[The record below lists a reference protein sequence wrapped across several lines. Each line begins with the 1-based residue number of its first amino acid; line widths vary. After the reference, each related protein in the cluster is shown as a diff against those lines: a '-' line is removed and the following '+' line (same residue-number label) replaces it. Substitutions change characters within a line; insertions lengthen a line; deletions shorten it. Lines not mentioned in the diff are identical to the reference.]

1 MPKIEKKAMD
11 LFGRSSKGTNFVEAF
26 ESLEAV
32 TANFRNEFVATPLS
46 TEEEMNIQN
55 LLYENYVSNKS
66 GSDEVDADYKTLVL
80 LTRQIKSIDRQGIL
94 LHGERIHKARGLLK
108 KYRDGTF
115 TKWLIKAY
123 GNRQTPYR
131 MLHFYELFQELEG
144 EDRKLLEKMPKKVA
158 YQLAMRDGSLMDK
171 AMVIRNHQ
179 SKSPEEIS
187 EEIQKVFPLQ
197 KEDRRIDHSNKD
209 DRIVKT
215 LENAVAKLMQKKS
228 LSNCI
233 RKKLEKLIENMQK
246 ILSLD

>member
-1 MPKIEKKAMD
+1 
-11 LFGRSSKGTNFVEAF
+11 
-26 ESLEAV
+26 
-32 TANFRNEFVATPLS
+32 
-46 TEEEMNIQN
+46 
-55 LLYENYVSNKS
+55 
-66 GSDEVDADYKTLVL
+66 
-80 LTRQIKSIDRQGIL
+80 
-94 LHGERIHKARGLLK
+94 
-108 KYRDGTF
+108 
-115 TKWLIKAY
+115 
-123 GNRQTPYR
+123 

>member
-123 GNRQTPYR
+123 GNRQTP
-131 MLHFYELFQELEG
+131 
-144 EDRKLLEKMPKKVA
+144 
-158 YQLAMRDGSLMDK
+158 
-171 AMVIRNHQ
+171 
-179 SKSPEEIS
+179 
-187 EEIQKVFPLQ
+187 
-197 KEDRRIDHSNKD
+197 
-209 DRIVKT
+209 
-215 LENAVAKLMQKKS
+215 
-228 LSNCI
+228 
-233 RKKLEKLIENMQK
+233 
-246 ILSLD
+246 